1 MPVVRAFQGECRYP
15 WVKGEAGKVPEDN
28 DAFALVR
35 AVLVA
40 LATPSVSMSPGMKQ
54 RIMGPKVFGPSW

>member
-15 WVKGEAGKVPEDN
+15 WVKGEPGKVPEDN

-40 LATPSVSMSPGMKQ
+40 LATPSVSMSPDMKQ

>member
-40 LATPSVSMSPGMKQ
+40 LATPSVSMSPDMKQ
-54 RIMGPKVFGPSW
+54 RIMGPKTLAPW